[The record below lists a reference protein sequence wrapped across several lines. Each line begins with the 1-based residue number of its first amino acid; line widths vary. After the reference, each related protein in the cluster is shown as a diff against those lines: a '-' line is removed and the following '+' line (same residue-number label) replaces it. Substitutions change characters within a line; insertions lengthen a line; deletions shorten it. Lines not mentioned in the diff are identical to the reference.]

1 MPAADYQLFVVDLRV
16 VAQNDAT
23 FSLRSFFDSFY
34 ALYCNKRTS
43 VYANEFAAEFLSE
56 RLQGIVYEVLTIVMI
71 DRYVL
76 LVCAKAN
83 DIGNGN

>member
-23 FSLRSFFDSFY
+23 LSLRSFFDSVY
-34 ALYCNKRTS
+34 ALDCNKRTS
-43 VYANEFAAEFLSE
+43 VYAYEFAAEFVSE
-56 RLQGIVYEVLTIVMI
+56 RLQGIVDEVLTAVMI

-83 DIGNGN
+83 NIDNGN